1 MLMKKIL
8 FYLLAVL
15 LITAC
20 NSKSNNAS
28 NDSETATVTEDSGGA
43 KTQGYN
49 KGYQDGYDD
58 GYGWK
63 AYMVGYNHAN
73 SYQTSDAYNAYLN
86 GYKEGYDQGYKEG
99 EEAIKAE
106 REKEKLRDWHNWEKE
121 DVDGIYIC
129 LEGVTDE
136 DEARYIANERYDGE
150 YVEEWGDY
158 YAKVSQRID
167 NYNITLGQRISSRF
181 YSIRGRD
188 LYIRFKW
195 ISPDVSSGDEGVLD
209 YKGTFNYF
217 YKKPMVFNKHSV
229 EIETSTNNRSQPK
242 LIGWLLLSYS

>member
-1 MLMKKIL
+1 MKKIL

-121 DVDGIYIC
+121 DVDGIYVWKVLLMRMKHVIQ
-129 LEGVTDE
+129 LMNAMMGNMQKNGVTTML
-136 DEARYIANERYDGE
+136 RSVKGLTTIILLQ
-150 YVEEWGDY
+150 
-158 YAKVSQRID
+158 VSE
-167 NYNITLGQRISSRF
+167 L
-181 YSIRGRD
+181 
-188 LYIRFKW
+188 
-195 ISPDVSSGDEGVLD
+195 VLD
-209 YKGTFNYF
+209 SI
-217 YKKPMVFNKHSV
+217 V
-229 EIETSTNNRSQPK
+229 
-242 LIGWLLLSYS
+242 

>member
-1 MLMKKIL
+1 MKKIL

-28 NDSETATVTEDSGGA
+28 NDSETVTVTEDSDGA

-195 ISPDVSSGDEGVLD
+195 VSPDVSSGDEGVLD

-217 YKKPMVFNKHSV
+217 YKKPNG
-229 EIETSTNNRSQPK
+229 I
-242 LIGWLLLSYS
+242 